1 MARKKKARSAKSAGS
16 RKSARRPAR
25 ARAAGQATLV
35 GVVQDANTRLPVNR
49 AMIKIVGGSNFG
61 RTTFTNVVGLYAL
74 KNLAVGRN
82 LVEASKGA
90 KVQEKDKTLVAGLNI
105 LNFTL

>member
-1 MARKKKARSAKSAGS
+1 MATKRRKPSRS

-25 ARAAGQATLV
+25 ARAAARAILAGF
-35 GVVQDANTRLPVNR
+35 VQDRNTGLPVNN
-49 AMIKIVGGSNFG
+49 AMVKIVGGSNFG
-61 RTTFTNVVGLYAL
+61 RTTFTNAIGLYAL
-74 KNLAVGRN
+74 KNLALGRN